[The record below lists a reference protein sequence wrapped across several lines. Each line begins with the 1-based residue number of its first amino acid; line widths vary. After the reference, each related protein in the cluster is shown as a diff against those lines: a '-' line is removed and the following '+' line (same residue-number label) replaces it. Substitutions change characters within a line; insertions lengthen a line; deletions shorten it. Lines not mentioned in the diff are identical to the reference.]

1 MLIPWFLD
9 FPQLEILM
17 AGGSEER
24 SLQETPTWAV
34 AIVCGVFVII
44 SIIIEH
50 GIHSLGKVLVPIFI

>member
-1 MLIPWFLD
+1 
-9 FPQLEILM
+9 M
-17 AGGSEER
+17 AGGSEDR

-50 GIHSLGKVLVPIFI
+50 GIHSLGKVRLSYVRGRLVHGDGELS

>member
-1 MLIPWFLD
+1 
-9 FPQLEILM
+9 M
-17 AGGSEER
+17 AGSSADR

-50 GIHSLGKVLVPIFI
+50 GIHSLGKVLIRIWYRSFKYKPI